1 MELIAQVIGLFAM
14 AFNILS
20 YQRKTRLGVI
30 GFQLFGSALFA
41 VNFFLLGAT
50 VGALLNVLS
59 AIRAIVF
66 LNKEKLRA
74 DHPLWL
80 AGFTATFLASYVL
93 TFTLFGKEATALN
106 LIAEFL
112 PVIGMVATTISFRY
126 TDAKTI
132 RRFGLISS
140 PCWLIYN
147 LFAGSIGAI
156 CCEVLSLG
164 SVLLGM
170 WRLDRKKKGDRL

>member
-59 AIRAIVF
+59 AIRAIIF
-66 LNKEKLRA
+66 LNKERLRA
-74 DHPLWL
+74 EHPLWQVL
-80 AGFTATFLASYVL
+80 FTATYLASYLL
-93 TFTLFGKEATALN
+93 TFTLFGKETTAAN
-106 LIAEFL
+106 LIVEFL
-112 PVIGMVATTISFRY
+112 PVIGMIATTISFRY

-140 PCWLIYN
+140 PCWLVYN
-147 LFAGSIGAI
+147 LVTGSIGAI
-156 CCEVLSLG
+156 CCEVLSL
-164 SVLLGM
+164 SSILLGI
-170 WRLDRKKKGDRL
+170 WRLDRKKT

>member
-1 MELIAQVIGLFAM
+1 MELIAQIIGLFAM

-30 GFQLFGSALFA
+30 SFQLFGSALFA

-59 AIRAIVF
+59 AIRAVVF
-66 LNKEKLRA
+66 LNKQRLKA

-80 AGFTATFLASYVL
+80 AGFTIVFLISYVL
-93 TFTLFGKEATALN
+93 TFTAFGKAPTALN
-106 LIAEFL
+106 LITESL

-140 PCWLIYN
+140 PCWLIYD
-147 LFAGSIGAI
+147 LAAGSIGAI

-164 SVLLGM
+164 SVLIGI
-170 WRLDRKKKGDRL
+170 WRLDRNTKA